1 MPHTAHT
8 PGESLAW
15 RADRT
20 QPVVIVSAHADDRL
34 DEARL
39 RELLDEADR
48 RGWRLM
54 DFEFAEGLFVDD
66 KPDGAIVIWL
76 PTPEVSSRLKELGC
90 PTVRIG
96 RLPDRN
102 DAHAPAILPDHRE
115 AGRLAAD
122 YFVARGFRHLALVG
136 HQAMRILPAVEQ
148 GFGERADAH
157 GCLRH
162 HFYFQ
167 SPQAGHTEDMTKE
180 QRWAYREGKLI
191 EWLTSLPK
199 PVGLLSCT
207 SPLGAAACRICLQ
220 HGIAVPEEVAV
231 MVLGDLPAPCELAA
245 VPLSSVDMSRGEM
258 ARTAVRL
265 LDQMIRG
272 ESVPTHTYVRPRG
285 VITRRSTD
293 ILAIEHPL
301 VARTVRFLWDH
312 LDRDLSVDQV
322 AREMRTSRYRL
333 ERLFRQHFRRG
344 INTELRRARL
354 ERFRELLRTTDLTI
368 AELAPRVGF
377 NSDKFLHRTFR
388 NLYGLT
394 PRQYRLQA
402 RQRGDEEE

>member
-1 MPHTAHT
+1 MPHTAGH
-8 PGESLAW
+8 PRKPIAW
-15 RADRT
+15 RAGRT
-20 QPVVIVSAHADDRL
+20 QPVVIVSAHEDDRL

-39 RELLDEADR
+39 RELLDEADQ

-96 RLPDRN
+96 RLPDPN
-102 DAHAPAILPDHRE
+102 DAHAPAVLPDHRE

-122 YFVARGFRHLALVG
+122 YFVERGFRHLALVG

-148 GFGERADAH
+148 GFGLRADHH
-157 GCLRH
+157 GCHRH

-167 SPQAGHTEDMTKE
+167 SPQAGHTEDMTPE
-180 QRWAYREGKLI
+180 QRRAHREGKLA
-191 EWLTSLPK
+191 EWLKSVPK
-199 PVGLLSCT
+199 PVGLLACN
-207 SPLGAAACRICLQ
+207 SPLGASVCRLCLRNA
-220 HGIAVPEEVAV
+220 IAVPEEVAV
-231 MVLGDLPAPCELAA
+231 MAVGDMPAPCELAA
-245 VPLSSVDMSRGEM
+245 VPLSAVDMNRGEM
-258 ARTAVRL
+258 ARTAIRL

-272 ESVPTHTYVRPRG
+272 NAVATHTYVRPRG

-293 ILAIEHPL
+293 ILAIGHPL

-322 AREMRTSRYRL
+322 AREMRTSRYKL
-333 ERLFRQHFRRG
+333 ERLFRQHFTRG
-344 INTELRRARL
+344 ISSELRRARL
-354 ERFRELLRTTDLTI
+354 ERFRELLRTTDLTV
-368 AELAPRVGF
+368 AELAPRIGF

-388 NLYGLT
+388 NVFGIT

-402 RQRGDEEE
+402 RQRGDGEA